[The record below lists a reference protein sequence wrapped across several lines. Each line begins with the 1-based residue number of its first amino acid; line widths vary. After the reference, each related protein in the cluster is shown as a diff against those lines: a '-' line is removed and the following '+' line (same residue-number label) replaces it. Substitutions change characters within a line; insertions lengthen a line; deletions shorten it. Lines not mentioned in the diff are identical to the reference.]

1 MGRRE
6 RTLSTTVENLLH
18 TEEEEEE
25 EVEPKPFL
33 GTVLLECDYPVVAMG
48 LKEILKEEAEVYEG
62 RKAQGAQDPSCVIL
76 CPNGKDV
83 ASEVRRLRFLNPDA
97 ALLVFDTRV
106 DQRLAKIALRAGASG
121 FIHGGMRPEQLVRAI
136 QRASSVGKAVIS
148 EELLEVLM
156 TEESKTEHLRVL
168 TPRQREILELVVEGL
183 SNARIAERLFLT
195 ESTIKQHLRAAYKL
209 LNVHNRTE
217 AAKLLRGS

>member
-6 RTLSTTVENLLH
+6 RTLSTIVEDLQH
-18 TEEEEEE
+18 TEEEEKE
-25 EVEPKPFL
+25 EVEPKPL
-33 GTVLLECDYPVVAMG
+33 GTVHLECNYSVVAMG

-62 RKAQGAQDPSCVIL
+62 PKAQGAEDPSCVIL

-83 ASEVRRLRFLNPDA
+83 ASEVRRLRLLNPDA

-136 QRASSVGKAVIS
+136 QRASVGKAVIS

-156 TEESKTEHLRVL
+156 TEESTSEHLTVL

-209 LNVHNRTE
+209 LNVRNRIQ
-217 AAKLLRGS
+217 AAKLLRED

>member
-1 MGRRE
+1 MGRRD
-6 RTLSTTVENLLH
+6 RTLSTTVEDLQH
-18 TEEEEEE
+18 TE
-25 EVEPKPFL
+25 EVEPKPL
-33 GTVLLECDYPVVAMG
+33 GTVHLECDYPVVAMG

-62 RKAQGAQDPSCVIL
+62 RKAHGAEDPSCFIL
-76 CPNGKDV
+76 CPNGKDDI
-83 ASEVRRLRFLNPDA
+83 ASEVRRLRLLNPDA

-136 QRASSVGKAVIS
+136 QRASVGKAVIS

-156 TEESKTEHLRVL
+156 TEESTTEHLTVL

-209 LNVHNRTE
+209 LNVRNRTE

>member
-1 MGRRE
+1 MS
-6 RTLSTTVENLLH
+6 STIVEDLQH
-18 TEEEEEE
+18 TEEEEE
-25 EVEPKPFL
+25 EVEPKPL
-33 GTVLLECDYPVVAMG
+33 GTVRLECNYPVVAMG

-62 RKAQGAQDPSCVIL
+62 PKAQGVEDPSCVIL

-83 ASEVRRLRFLNPDA
+83 ASEVRRLRLLNPDA

-136 QRASSVGKAVIS
+136 QRASVGKVVIS

-156 TEESKTEHLRVL
+156 TEESTTEHLTVL

-209 LNVHNRTE
+209 LKVRNRTE

>member
-1 MGRRE
+1 M
-6 RTLSTTVENLLH
+6 STTVEELQH
-18 TEEEEEE
+18 TEEEE

-62 RKAQGAQDPSCVIL
+62 PKAHGAQDPSCVIL

-83 ASEVRRLRFLNPDA
+83 ASEVRRLRLLNPDA
-97 ALLVFDTRV
+97 ALLLFDTRV

-136 QRASSVGKAVIS
+136 QRASSSVGKAVIS

-209 LNVHNRTE
+209 LNVRNRTE
-217 AAKLLRGS
+217 AAKLLRED

>member
-6 RTLSTTVENLLH
+6 RTLSTTVEDLQH
-18 TEEEEEE
+18 TE
-25 EVEPKPFL
+25 EVEPKPL
-33 GTVLLECDYPVVAMG
+33 GTVRLECDYPVVALG

-62 RKAQGAQDPSCVIL
+62 RKAHGAEDPSCVIL

-83 ASEVRRLRFLNPDA
+83 ASEVRRLRLLNPDA
-97 ALLVFDTRV
+97 ALLVFNTRV

-136 QRASSVGKAVIS
+136 QRASVSKAVIS

-156 TEESKTEHLRVL
+156 TEESTTEHLTVL
-168 TPRQREILELVVEGL
+168 TPRQQEILELVVEGL
-183 SNARIAERLFLT
+183 SNAQIAERLFLT

-209 LNVHNRTE
+209 LNVRNRTE